1 MSLQFANITKFWE
14 DKSIKLSDSFAVF
27 IQHYDE
33 KGNVTAPEEL
43 YTCTGFTL
51 PKLEQDEE
59 TLEYGNVAQVF
70 LTPKYD
76 SCKEI
81 TLEFMERIKNNNG
94 KPVTLSKIFSLID
107 DRHYK
112 LNQKYDNGYMVNTGD
127 YLMDFYVI
135 PFLEI
140 KVMNNK
146 LWRYNFKYHF
156 ERLKIVN
163 YSMYNL
169 DYQSDSPCK
178 VSVTLAFE
186 KYWKEVINEPVWDDN
201 EQPATQPKPKESPK
215 ENKHEKYDPNGQVSY
230 DNISVDGNNYSKKE
244 DLEMNWK
251 NAANQDD
258 LHTMDSEPL
267 LNPEFGELPDLDD
280 DDTPPELQTEMYKQ
294 SVNDDDLASLRQ
306 RPELA
311 ELAEM
316 NLDEDEAPASNPPIE
331 NQVAANGQM
340 SGGYKQ
346 PAIGSNGSSGGEAAA
361 NASQKANQKAELANK
376 QEKKEEKKQE
386 KQVASGEKTYG
397 GLTASELGKRAAQYD
412 KNNSNGSYKSA
423 AMNAVGLDAKARK
436 EVETAY
442 NAEMKKS

>member
-1 MSLQFANITKFWE
+1 MSLQFVNITKFWE

-27 IQHYDE
+27 VQHYDE
-33 KGNVTAPEEL
+33 KGNVMKPEEL

-81 TLEFMERIKNNNG
+81 TLEFMERIKDNNG
-94 KPVTLSKIFSLID
+94 KPVTLSKILKLINE
-107 DRHYK
+107 K
-112 LNQKYDNGYMVNTGD
+112 AFQLNQKYDYGYMVNTGD
-127 YLMDFYVI
+127 YLLNYLI
-135 PFLEI
+135 PYLEI

-156 ERLKIVN
+156 ELLKIVN
-163 YSMYNL
+163 YSIYNL

-178 VSVTLAFE
+178 VTITLAFE

-201 EQPATQPKPKESPK
+201 EKPAEQPKPKESPK
-215 ENKHEKYDPNGQVSY
+215 EDKYDPNGNV
-230 DNISVDGNNYSKKE
+230 DVDGINVDGNNYSNKE
-244 DLEMNWK
+244 DIEMNWK

-267 LNPEFGELPDLDD
+267 LNPAFGELPDLDD
-280 DDTPPELQTEMYKQ
+280 DDMTPELQTEMYKQ
-294 SVNDDDLASLRQ
+294 SMNDDDLASLRE

-311 ELAEM
+311 ELKEM
-316 NLDEDEAPASNPPIE
+316 DLDDDDAPASNPPLE
-331 NQVAANGQM
+331 NQVAANGQT

-346 PAIGSNGSSGGEAAA
+346 PAIGSNGSSGGSAAA
-361 NASQKANQKAELANK
+361 NASQKASQKADLANK
-376 QEKKEEKKQE
+376 QDKKQE
-386 KQVASGEKTYG
+386 KQVSSGEKTYG
-397 GLTASELGKRAAQYD
+397 GLTASELGKRAAQAD
-412 KNNSNGSYKSA
+412 KNNPNGTYKTA
-423 AMNAVGLDAKARK
+423 AMNAVGLDSKARK
-436 EVETAY
+436 EVETSY
-442 NAEMKKS
+442 NAEMKKG

>member
-1 MSLQFANITKFWE
+1 MSLQFVNITKFWE

-27 IQHYDE
+27 IQNYDE
-33 KGNVTAPEEL
+33 KGNVMAPEEL

-81 TLEFMERIKNNNG
+81 TLEFMERIKDNNG
-94 KPVTLSKIFSLID
+94 KPVTLSKILKLINE
-107 DRHYK
+107 K
-112 LNQKYDNGYMVNTGD
+112 AFQLNQKYDYGYMVNTGD
-127 YLMDFYVI
+127 YLLNYLI
-135 PFLEI
+135 PYLEI

-156 ERLKIVN
+156 ELLKIVN
-163 YSMYNL
+163 YSIYNL

-178 VSVTLAFE
+178 VTITLAFE

-201 EQPATQPKPKESPK
+201 EKPAEQPKPKESPK
-215 ENKHEKYDPNGQVSY
+215 EDKYDPNGNV
-230 DNISVDGNNYSKKE
+230 DVDGINVDGNNYSKKE
-244 DLEMNWK
+244 DIEMNWK

-280 DDTPPELQTEMYKQ
+280 DDMTPELQTEIYKQ
-294 SVNDDDLASLRQ
+294 SMNDDDLASLRE

-311 ELAEM
+311 ELKEM
-316 NLDEDEAPASNPPIE
+316 EDLDADDKSSNPPLE
-331 NQVAANGQM
+331 NQVAANGQT

-346 PAIGSNGSSGGEAAA
+346 PAIGSNGSSGGGAAA
-361 NASQKANQKAELANK
+361 NASQKASQKADLANK
-376 QEKKEEKKQE
+376 QNKKQE
-386 KQVASGEKTYG
+386 KQVASSEKTYG
-397 GLTASELGKRAAQYD
+397 GLTASELGKRAAQAD
-412 KNNSNGSYKSA
+412 KNNPNGTFKSA

-436 EVETAY
+436 EVETSY

>member
-1 MSLQFANITKFWE
+1 MALQFVNITKFWE

-27 IQHYDE
+27 IQNYDE
-33 KGNVTAPEEL
+33 KGNVMAPEEL

-81 TLEFMERIKNNNG
+81 TLEFMERIKDNNG
-94 KPVTLSKIFSLID
+94 KPVTLSKILKLINE
-107 DRHYK
+107 K
-112 LNQKYDNGYMVNTGD
+112 AFQLNQKYDYGYMVNTGD
-127 YLMDFYVI
+127 YLLNYLI
-135 PFLEI
+135 PYLEI

-156 ERLKIVN
+156 ELLKIVN
-163 YSMYNL
+163 YSIYNL

-178 VSVTLAFE
+178 VTITLAFE

-201 EQPATQPKPKESPK
+201 EKPAEQPKPKESPK
-215 ENKHEKYDPNGQVSY
+215 EDKYDPNG
-230 DNISVDGNNYSKKE
+230 NVDVDGINVNGNNYSNKE
-244 DLEMNWK
+244 DIEMNWK

-280 DDTPPELQTEMYKQ
+280 DDMTPELQTEMYKQ
-294 SVNDDDLASLRQ
+294 SMNDDDLASLRE

-311 ELAEM
+311 ELKEM
-316 NLDEDEAPASNPPIE
+316 EDLDADDKSSNPPLE
-331 NQVAANGQM
+331 NQVAANGQT

-346 PAIGSNGSSGGEAAA
+346 PAIGSNGSSGGGAAA
-361 NASQKANQKAELANK
+361 NASQKASQKADLANK
-376 QEKKEEKKQE
+376 QDKKQE

-397 GLTASELGKRAAQYD
+397 GLTASELGKRAAQAD
-412 KNNSNGSYKSA
+412 KNNPNGTYKSA

-436 EVETAY
+436 EVETSY

>member
-1 MSLQFANITKFWE
+1 MALQFVNITKFWE

-27 IQHYDE
+27 IQNYDE
-33 KGNVTAPEEL
+33 KGNVMAPEEL

-81 TLEFMERIKNNNG
+81 TLEFMERIKDNNG
-94 KPVTLSKIFSLID
+94 KPVTLSKILKLINE
-107 DRHYK
+107 K
-112 LNQKYDNGYMVNTGD
+112 AFQLNQKYDYGYMVNTGD
-127 YLMDFYVI
+127 YLLNYLI
-135 PFLEI
+135 PYLEI

-156 ERLKIVN
+156 ELLKIVN
-163 YSMYNL
+163 YSIYNL

-178 VSVTLAFE
+178 VTITLAFE

-201 EQPATQPKPKESPK
+201 EKPAEQPKPKESPK
-215 ENKHEKYDPNGQVSY
+215 EDKYDPNG
-230 DNISVDGNNYSKKE
+230 NVDVDGINVNGNNYSNKE
-244 DLEMNWK
+244 DIEMNWK

-280 DDTPPELQTEMYKQ
+280 DDMTPELQTEMWKQ
-294 SVNDDDLASLRQ
+294 SMNDDDLASLRE

-311 ELAEM
+311 ELKEM
-316 NLDEDEAPASNPPIE
+316 EDLDADDKSSNPPIE
-331 NQVAANGQM
+331 NQVAANGQV

-346 PAIGSNGSSGGEAAA
+346 PAIGSNGSSDGGAAAA
-361 NASQKANQKAELANK
+361 NASQKASQKADLANK
-376 QEKKEEKKQE
+376 QDKKQE

-397 GLTASELGKRAAQYD
+397 GLTASELGKRAAQAD
-412 KNNSNGSYKSA
+412 KNNPNGTYKSA

-436 EVETAY
+436 EVETSY
-442 NAEMKKS
+442 NAEMKKG

>member
-1 MSLQFANITKFWE
+1 MSLQFVNITKFWE

-27 IQHYDE
+27 IQNYDE
-33 KGNVTAPEEL
+33 KGNVMKPEEL

-81 TLEFMERIKNNNG
+81 TLEFMERIKDNNG
-94 KPVTLSKIFSLID
+94 KPVTLSKILKLINE
-107 DRHYK
+107 K
-112 LNQKYDNGYMVNTGD
+112 AFQLNQKYDYGYMVNTGD
-127 YLMDFYVI
+127 YLLNYLI
-135 PFLEI
+135 PYLEI

-156 ERLKIVN
+156 ELLKIVN
-163 YSMYNL
+163 YSIYNL

-178 VSVTLAFE
+178 VTITLAFE

-201 EQPATQPKPKESPK
+201 EKPAEQPKPKESPK
-215 ENKHEKYDPNGQVSY
+215 EDKYDPNGNV
-230 DNISVDGNNYSKKE
+230 DVDGINVDGNNYSNKE
-244 DLEMNWK
+244 DIEMNWK

-280 DDTPPELQTEMYKQ
+280 DDMTPELQTEMYKQ
-294 SVNDDDLASLRQ
+294 SMNDDDLASLRE

-311 ELAEM
+311 ELKEM
-316 NLDEDEAPASNPPIE
+316 EDLDADDKSSNPPLE
-331 NQVAANGQM
+331 NQVAANGQT

-346 PAIGSNGSSGGEAAA
+346 PAIGSNGSSGGGAAA
-361 NASQKANQKAELANK
+361 NASQKASQKADLANK
-376 QEKKEEKKQE
+376 QDKKQE

-397 GLTASELGKRAAQYD
+397 GLTASELGKRAAQAD
-412 KNNSNGSYKSA
+412 KNNPNGTYKSA

-436 EVETAY
+436 EVETSY
-442 NAEMKKS
+442 NAEMKKG

>member
-1 MSLQFANITKFWE
+1 MSLQFVNITKFWE

-27 IQHYDE
+27 IQNYDE
-33 KGNVTAPEEL
+33 KGNVMAPEEL

-81 TLEFMERIKNNNG
+81 TLEFMERIKDNNG
-94 KPVTLSKIFSLID
+94 KPVTLSKILKLINE
-107 DRHYK
+107 K
-112 LNQKYDNGYMVNTGD
+112 AFQLNQKYDYGYMVNTGD
-127 YLMDFYVI
+127 YLLNYLI
-135 PFLEI
+135 PYLEI

-156 ERLKIVN
+156 ELLKIVN
-163 YSMYNL
+163 YSIYNL

-178 VSVTLAFE
+178 VTITLAFE

-201 EQPATQPKPKESPK
+201 EKPAEQPKPKESPK
-215 ENKHEKYDPNGQVSY
+215 EDKYDPNG
-230 DNISVDGNNYSKKE
+230 NVDVDGINVNGNNYSKKE
-244 DLEMNWK
+244 DIEMNWK

-280 DDTPPELQTEMYKQ
+280 DDMTPELQTEMYKQ
-294 SVNDDDLASLRQ
+294 SMNDDDLASLRE

-311 ELAEM
+311 ELKEM
-316 NLDEDEAPASNPPIE
+316 EDLDADDKSSNPPLE
-331 NQVAANGQM
+331 NQVAANGQT

-346 PAIGSNGSSGGEAAA
+346 PAIGSNGSSGGGAAA
-361 NASQKANQKAELANK
+361 NASQKASQKADLANK
-376 QEKKEEKKQE
+376 QEKKQE

-397 GLTASELGKRAAQYD
+397 GLTASELGKRAAQAD
-412 KNNSNGSYKSA
+412 KNNPNGTFKSA

-436 EVETAY
+436 EVETSY

>member
-1 MSLQFANITKFWE
+1 MRGLLGNFWE
-14 DKSIKLSDSFAVF
+14 EKSIKLSDSFAVF
-27 IQHYDE
+27 VQHYDK
-33 KGNVTAPEEL
+33 KGNVMEPEEL

-70 LTPKYD
+70 VTPKYD

-81 TLEFMERIKNNNG
+81 TLEFIERIKDNNG
-94 KPVTLSKIFSLID
+94 KPVTLSKIFYLLGKT
-107 DRHYK
+107 YELK
-112 LNQKYDNGYMVNTGD
+112 QKYDYGYMVNTGD
-127 YLMDFYVI
+127 YRLNYLI

-163 YSMYNL
+163 YNIYNL

-186 KYWKEVINEPVWDDN
+186 KYWKEVINESVWDDN

-215 ENKHEKYDPNGQVSY
+215 ENRHEKYDPNGQVTY

-244 DLEMNWK
+244 DIEMNWK

-316 NLDEDEAPASNPPIE
+316 DLDEDEAPTSNPPIE

-346 PAIGSNGSSGGEAAA
+346 PAIGSNGSSGGEAAE

-442 NAEMKKS
+442 NSEMKKS

>member
-1 MSLQFANITKFWE
+1 MALQFVNITKFWE

-27 IQHYDE
+27 IQNYDE
-33 KGNVTAPEEL
+33 KGNVMKPEEL

-81 TLEFMERIKNNNG
+81 TLEFMERIKDNNG
-94 KPVTLSKIFSLID
+94 KPVTLSKILKLINE
-107 DRHYK
+107 K
-112 LNQKYDNGYMVNTGD
+112 AFQLNQKYDYGYMVNTGD
-127 YLMDFYVI
+127 YLLNYLI
-135 PFLEI
+135 PYLEI

-156 ERLKIVN
+156 ELLKIVN
-163 YSMYNL
+163 YSIYNL

-178 VSVTLAFE
+178 VTITLAFE

-201 EQPATQPKPKESPK
+201 EKPAEQPKPKESPK
-215 ENKHEKYDPNGQVSY
+215 EDKYDPNGNV
-230 DNISVDGNNYSKKE
+230 DVDGINVDGNNYSNKE
-244 DLEMNWK
+244 DIEMNWK

-280 DDTPPELQTEMYKQ
+280 DDMTPELQTEMYKQ
-294 SVNDDDLASLRQ
+294 SMNDDDLASLRE

-311 ELAEM
+311 ELKEM
-316 NLDEDEAPASNPPIE
+316 EDLDADDKSSNPPLE
-331 NQVAANGQM
+331 NQVAANGQT

-346 PAIGSNGSSGGEAAA
+346 PAIGSNGSSGGGAAA
-361 NASQKANQKAELANK
+361 NASQKASQKADLANK
-376 QEKKEEKKQE
+376 QDKKQE

-397 GLTASELGKRAAQYD
+397 GLTASELGKRAAQAD
-412 KNNSNGSYKSA
+412 KNNPNGTYKSA

-436 EVETAY
+436 EVETSY
-442 NAEMKKS
+442 NAEMKKG

>member
-1 MSLQFANITKFWE
+1 MSLQFVNITKFWE

-27 IQHYDE
+27 IQNYDE
-33 KGNVTAPEEL
+33 KGNVMAPEEL

-81 TLEFMERIKNNNG
+81 TLEFMERIKDNNG
-94 KPVTLSKIFSLID
+94 KPVTLSKILKLINE
-107 DRHYK
+107 K
-112 LNQKYDNGYMVNTGD
+112 AFQLNQKYDYGYMVNTGD
-127 YLMDFYVI
+127 YLLNYLI
-135 PFLEI
+135 PYLEI

-156 ERLKIVN
+156 ELLKIVN
-163 YSMYNL
+163 YSIYNL

-178 VSVTLAFE
+178 VTITLAFE

-201 EQPATQPKPKESPK
+201 EKPAEQPKPKESPK
-215 ENKHEKYDPNGQVSY
+215 EDKYDPNGNV
-230 DNISVDGNNYSKKE
+230 DVDGINVDGNNYSKKE
-244 DLEMNWK
+244 DIEMNWK

-280 DDTPPELQTEMYKQ
+280 DDMTPELQTEMYKQ
-294 SVNDDDLASLRQ
+294 SMNDDDLASLRE

-311 ELAEM
+311 ELKEM
-316 NLDEDEAPASNPPIE
+316 EDLDADDKSSNPPIE
-331 NQVAANGQM
+331 NQVASNGQT

-361 NASQKANQKAELANK
+361 NASQKASQKADLANK
-376 QEKKEEKKQE
+376 QEKKQE

-397 GLTASELGKRAAQYD
+397 GLTASELGKRAAQAD
-412 KNNSNGSYKSA
+412 KNNPNGTFKSA

-436 EVETAY
+436 EVETSY

>member
-1 MSLQFANITKFWE
+1 MSLQFVNITKFWE

-27 IQHYDE
+27 IQNYDE
-33 KGNVTAPEEL
+33 KGNVMEPEEL

-81 TLEFMERIKNNNG
+81 TLEFMERIKDNNG
-94 KPVTLSKIFSLID
+94 KPVTLSKILKLINEKAF
-107 DRHYK
+107 K
-112 LNQKYDNGYMVNTGD
+112 LNQKYDYGYMVNTGD
-127 YLMDFYVI
+127 YLLNYLI
-135 PFLEI
+135 PYLEI

-156 ERLKIVN
+156 ELLKIVN
-163 YSMYNL
+163 YSIYNL

-215 ENKHEKYDPNGQVSY
+215 EDKYDPNGNV
-230 DNISVDGNNYSKKE
+230 DVDGINVDGNNYSKKE
-244 DLEMNWK
+244 DIEMNWK

-267 LNPEFGELPDLDD
+267 LNPAFGELPDLDD

-316 NLDEDEAPASNPPIE
+316 DLDEDEAPASNPPIE

-361 NASQKANQKAELANK
+361 NASQKASQKADLANK
-376 QEKKEEKKQE
+376 QEKKQE

-397 GLTASELGKRAAQYD
+397 GLTASELGKRAAQAD
-412 KNNSNGSYKSA
+412 KDNKNGTYKSA

>member
-1 MSLQFANITKFWE
+1 MSLQFVNITKFWE

-27 IQHYDE
+27 IQNYDE
-33 KGNVTAPEEL
+33 KGNVMAPEEL

-81 TLEFMERIKNNNG
+81 TLEFMERIKDNNG
-94 KPVTLSKIFSLID
+94 KPVTLSKILKLINE
-107 DRHYK
+107 K
-112 LNQKYDNGYMVNTGD
+112 AFQLNQKYDYGYMVNTGD
-127 YLMDFYVI
+127 YLLNYLI
-135 PFLEI
+135 PYLEI

-156 ERLKIVN
+156 ELLKIVN
-163 YSMYNL
+163 YSIYNL

-178 VSVTLAFE
+178 VTITLAFE

-201 EQPATQPKPKESPK
+201 EKPAEQPKPKESPK
-215 ENKHEKYDPNGQVSY
+215 EDKYDPNG
-230 DNISVDGNNYSKKE
+230 NVDVDGINVNGNNYSKKE
-244 DLEMNWK
+244 DIEMNWK

-280 DDTPPELQTEMYKQ
+280 DDMTPELQTEMYKQ
-294 SVNDDDLASLRQ
+294 SMNDDDLASLRE

-311 ELAEM
+311 ELKEM
-316 NLDEDEAPASNPPIE
+316 EDLDADDKSSNPPLK
-331 NQVAANGQM
+331 NQVAANGQT

-361 NASQKANQKAELANK
+361 NASQKASQKADLANK
-376 QEKKEEKKQE
+376 QEKKQE

-397 GLTASELGKRAAQYD
+397 GLTASELGKRAAQAD
-412 KNNSNGSYKSA
+412 KNNPNGTYKSA

-436 EVETAY
+436 EVETSY

>member
-27 IQHYDE
+27 IQNYDE
-33 KGNVTAPEEL
+33 KGNVMEPEEL

-81 TLEFMERIKNNNG
+81 TLEFMERIKDNNG
-94 KPVTLSKIFSLID
+94 KPVTLSKILKLINE
-107 DRHYK
+107 K
-112 LNQKYDNGYMVNTGD
+112 AFQLNQKYDYGYMVNTGD
-127 YLMDFYVI
+127 YLLNYLI
-135 PFLEI
+135 PYLEI

-156 ERLKIVN
+156 ELLKIVN
-163 YSMYNL
+163 YSIYNL

-178 VSVTLAFE
+178 VSITLAFE

-201 EQPATQPKPKESPK
+201 EKPAEQPKPKESPK
-215 ENKHEKYDPNGQVSY
+215 EDKYDPNGNV
-230 DNISVDGNNYSKKE
+230 DVDGINVDGNNYSNKE
-244 DLEMNWK
+244 DIEMNWK

-280 DDTPPELQTEMYKQ
+280 DDMTPELQTEVYKQ
-294 SVNDDDLASLRQ
+294 SMNDDDLATLRE

-311 ELAEM
+311 ELKEM
-316 NLDEDEAPASNPPIE
+316 EDLDADDKSSNPPIE

-346 PAIGSNGSSGGEAAA
+346 PAIGSNGSSGGGAAAA
-361 NASQKANQKAELANK
+361 NASQKASQKADLANK
-376 QEKKEEKKQE
+376 QEKKQE

-397 GLTASELGKRAAQYD
+397 GLTASELGKRAAQAD
-412 KNNSNGSYKSA
+412 KNNPNGTYKSA

-436 EVETAY
+436 EVETSY

>member
-1 MSLQFANITKFWE
+1 MSLQFVNITKFWE

-27 IQHYDE
+27 IQNYDE
-33 KGNVTAPEEL
+33 KGNVMKPEEL

-81 TLEFMERIKNNNG
+81 TLEFMERIKDNNG
-94 KPVTLSKIFSLID
+94 KPVTLSKILKLINE
-107 DRHYK
+107 K
-112 LNQKYDNGYMVNTGD
+112 AFQLNQKYDYGYMVNTGD
-127 YLMDFYVI
+127 YLLNYLI
-135 PFLEI
+135 PYLEI

-156 ERLKIVN
+156 ELLKIVN
-163 YSMYNL
+163 YSIYNL

-178 VSVTLAFE
+178 VTITLAFE

-201 EQPATQPKPKESPK
+201 EKPAEQPKPKESPK
-215 ENKHEKYDPNGQVSY
+215 EDKYDPNGNV
-230 DNISVDGNNYSKKE
+230 DVDGINVDGNNYSNKE
-244 DLEMNWK
+244 DIEMNWK

-280 DDTPPELQTEMYKQ
+280 DDMTPELQTEMYKQ
-294 SVNDDDLASLRQ
+294 SMNDDDLASLRE

-311 ELAEM
+311 ELKEM
-316 NLDEDEAPASNPPIE
+316 EDLDADDKSSNPPLE
-331 NQVAANGQM
+331 NQVAANGQT

-346 PAIGSNGSSGGEAAA
+346 PAIGSNGSSGGGAAA
-361 NASQKANQKAELANK
+361 NASQKASQKADLANK
-376 QEKKEEKKQE
+376 QQKKQE

-397 GLTASELGKRAAQYD
+397 GLTASELGKRAAQAD
-412 KNNSNGSYKSA
+412 KNNPNGTYKSA

-436 EVETAY
+436 EVETSY
-442 NAEMKKS
+442 NAEMKKG

>member
-1 MSLQFANITKFWE
+1 MALQFVNITKFWE

-27 IQHYDE
+27 IQNYDE
-33 KGNVTAPEEL
+33 KGNVMAPEEL

-81 TLEFMERIKNNNG
+81 TLEFMERIKDNNG
-94 KPVTLSKIFSLID
+94 KPVTLSKILKLINE
-107 DRHYK
+107 K
-112 LNQKYDNGYMVNTGD
+112 AFQLNQKYDYGYMVNTGD
-127 YLMDFYVI
+127 YLLNYLI
-135 PFLEI
+135 PYLEI

-156 ERLKIVN
+156 ELLKIVN
-163 YSMYNL
+163 YSIYNL

-178 VSVTLAFE
+178 VTITLAFE

-201 EQPATQPKPKESPK
+201 EKPAEQPKPKESPK
-215 ENKHEKYDPNGQVSY
+215 EDKYDPNGNV
-230 DNISVDGNNYSKKE
+230 DVDGINVDGNNYSNKE
-244 DLEMNWK
+244 DIEMNWK

-280 DDTPPELQTEMYKQ
+280 DDMTPELQTEMYKQ
-294 SVNDDDLASLRQ
+294 SMNDDDLASLRE

-311 ELAEM
+311 ELKEM
-316 NLDEDEAPASNPPIE
+316 EDLDADDKSSNPPLE

-346 PAIGSNGSSGGEAAA
+346 PAIGSNGSSGGGAAA
-361 NASQKANQKAELANK
+361 NASQKASQKADLANK
-376 QEKKEEKKQE
+376 KEKKQE

-397 GLTASELGKRAAQYD
+397 GLTASELGKRAAQAD
-412 KNNSNGSYKSA
+412 KDNPNGTYKAA
-423 AMNAVGLDAKARK
+423 AMNSVGLDAKARK
-436 EVETAY
+436 EVETSY
-442 NAEMKKS
+442 NAEMKKG

>member
-1 MSLQFANITKFWE
+1 MSLQFVNITKFWE

-27 IQHYDE
+27 IQNYDE
-33 KGNVTAPEEL
+33 KGNVMKPEEL

-81 TLEFMERIKNNNG
+81 TLEFMERIKDNNG
-94 KPVTLSKIFSLID
+94 KPVTLSKILKLINE
-107 DRHYK
+107 K
-112 LNQKYDNGYMVNTGD
+112 AFQLNQKYDYGYMVNTGD
-127 YLMDFYVI
+127 YLLNYLI
-135 PFLEI
+135 PYLEI

-156 ERLKIVN
+156 ELLKIVN
-163 YSMYNL
+163 YSIYNL

-178 VSVTLAFE
+178 VTITLAFE

-201 EQPATQPKPKESPK
+201 EKPSEQPKPKESPK
-215 ENKHEKYDPNGQVSY
+215 EDKYDPNGNV
-230 DNISVDGNNYSKKE
+230 DVDGINVDGNNYSNKE
-244 DLEMNWK
+244 DIEMNWK

-280 DDTPPELQTEMYKQ
+280 DDMTPELQTEMYKQ
-294 SVNDDDLASLRQ
+294 SMNDDDLASLRE

-311 ELAEM
+311 ELKEM
-316 NLDEDEAPASNPPIE
+316 DLDDDEAPASNPPIE
-331 NQVAANGQM
+331 NQVAANGQT

-346 PAIGSNGSSGGEAAA
+346 PAIGSNGSSGGESAA
-361 NASQKANQKAELANK
+361 NASQKASQKADLANK
-376 QEKKEEKKQE
+376 QDKKQE

-397 GLTASELGKRAAQYD
+397 GLTASELGKRAAQAD
-412 KNNSNGSYKSA
+412 KNNPNGTYKSA

-436 EVETAY
+436 EVETSY
-442 NAEMKKS
+442 NAEMKKG

>member
-1 MSLQFANITKFWE
+1 MSLQFVNITKFWE

-27 IQHYDE
+27 IQNYDE
-33 KGNVTAPEEL
+33 KGNVMAPEEL

-81 TLEFMERIKNNNG
+81 TLEFMERIKDNNG
-94 KPVTLSKIFSLID
+94 KPVTLSKILKLINE
-107 DRHYK
+107 K
-112 LNQKYDNGYMVNTGD
+112 AFQLNQKYDYGYMVNTGD
-127 YLMDFYVI
+127 YLLNYLI
-135 PFLEI
+135 PYLEI

-156 ERLKIVN
+156 ELLKIVN
-163 YSMYNL
+163 YSIYNL

-178 VSVTLAFE
+178 VTITLAFE

-201 EQPATQPKPKESPK
+201 EKPAEQPKPKESPK
-215 ENKHEKYDPNGQVSY
+215 EDKYDPNG
-230 DNISVDGNNYSKKE
+230 NVDVDGINVNGNNYSKKE
-244 DLEMNWK
+244 DIEMNWK

-280 DDTPPELQTEMYKQ
+280 DDMTPELQTEMYKQ
-294 SVNDDDLASLRQ
+294 SMNDDDLASLRE

-311 ELAEM
+311 ELKEM
-316 NLDEDEAPASNPPIE
+316 EDLDADDKSSNPPLK
-331 NQVAANGQM
+331 NQVAANGQT

-361 NASQKANQKAELANK
+361 NASQKASQKADLANK
-376 QEKKEEKKQE
+376 QEKKQE

-397 GLTASELGKRAAQYD
+397 GLTASELGKRAAQAD
-412 KNNSNGSYKSA
+412 KNNPNGTFKSA

-436 EVETAY
+436 EVETSY

>member
-1 MSLQFANITKFWE
+1 MSLQFVNITKFWE

-27 IQHYDE
+27 IQNYDE
-33 KGNVTAPEEL
+33 KGNVMAPEEL

-81 TLEFMERIKNNNG
+81 TLEFMERIKDNNG
-94 KPVTLSKIFSLID
+94 KPVTLSKILKLINE
-107 DRHYK
+107 K
-112 LNQKYDNGYMVNTGD
+112 AFQLNQKYDYGYMVNTGD
-127 YLMDFYVI
+127 YLLNYLI
-135 PFLEI
+135 PYLEI

-156 ERLKIVN
+156 ELLKIVN
-163 YSMYNL
+163 YSIYNL

-178 VSVTLAFE
+178 VTITLAFE

-201 EQPATQPKPKESPK
+201 EKPAEQPKPKESPK
-215 ENKHEKYDPNGQVSY
+215 EDKYDPNGNV
-230 DNISVDGNNYSKKE
+230 DVDGINVDGNNYSKKE
-244 DLEMNWK
+244 DIEMNWK

-280 DDTPPELQTEMYKQ
+280 DDMTPELQTEMYKQ
-294 SVNDDDLASLRQ
+294 SMNDDDLASLRE

-311 ELAEM
+311 ELKEM
-316 NLDEDEAPASNPPIE
+316 EDLDADDKSSNPPIE
-331 NQVAANGQM
+331 NQVASNGQT

-361 NASQKANQKAELANK
+361 NASQKASQKADLANK
-376 QEKKEEKKQE
+376 QNKKQE
-386 KQVASGEKTYG
+386 KQVASSEKTYG
-397 GLTASELGKRAAQYD
+397 GLTASELGKRAAQAD
-412 KNNSNGSYKSA
+412 KNNPNGTFKSA

-436 EVETAY
+436 EVETSY

>member
-1 MSLQFANITKFWE
+1 MSLQFVNITKFWE

-27 IQHYDE
+27 IQNYDE
-33 KGNVTAPEEL
+33 KGNVMAPEEL

-81 TLEFMERIKNNNG
+81 TLEFMERIKDNNG
-94 KPVTLSKIFSLID
+94 KPVTLSKILKLINE
-107 DRHYK
+107 K
-112 LNQKYDNGYMVNTGD
+112 AFQLNQKYDYGYMVNTGD
-127 YLMDFYVI
+127 YLLNYLI
-135 PFLEI
+135 PYLEI

-156 ERLKIVN
+156 ELLKIVN
-163 YSMYNL
+163 YSIYNL

-178 VSVTLAFE
+178 VTITLAFE

-201 EQPATQPKPKESPK
+201 EKPAEQPKPKESPK
-215 ENKHEKYDPNGQVSY
+215 EDKYDPNGNV
-230 DNISVDGNNYSKKE
+230 DVDGINVDGNNYSNKE
-244 DLEMNWK
+244 DIEMNWK

-280 DDTPPELQTEMYKQ
+280 DDMTPELQTEMYKQ
-294 SVNDDDLASLRQ
+294 SMNDDDLASLRE

-311 ELAEM
+311 ELKEM
-316 NLDEDEAPASNPPIE
+316 EDLDADDKSSNPPIE
-331 NQVAANGQM
+331 NQVAANGQT

-361 NASQKANQKAELANK
+361 NASQKASQKADLANK
-376 QEKKEEKKQE
+376 QEKKQE

-397 GLTASELGKRAAQYD
+397 GLTASELGKRAAQAD
-412 KNNSNGSYKSA
+412 KNNPNVTFKAA

-436 EVETAY
+436 EVETSY
-442 NAEMKKS
+442 NAEMKKG

>member
-1 MSLQFANITKFWE
+1 MSLQFVNITKFWE

-27 IQHYDE
+27 IQNYDE
-33 KGNVTAPEEL
+33 KGNVMEPEEL

-81 TLEFMERIKNNNG
+81 TLEFMERIKDNNG
-94 KPVTLSKIFSLID
+94 KPVTLSKILKLINE
-107 DRHYK
+107 K
-112 LNQKYDNGYMVNTGD
+112 AFQLKQKYDYGYMVNTGD
-127 YLMDFYVI
+127 YLLNYLI
-135 PFLEI
+135 PYLEI

-156 ERLKIVN
+156 ELLKIVN
-163 YSMYNL
+163 YSIYNL

-201 EQPATQPKPKESPK
+201 EKPAEQPKPKESPK
-215 ENKHEKYDPNGQVSY
+215 EDKYDPNGNV
-230 DNISVDGNNYSKKE
+230 DVDGINVDGNNYSNKE
-244 DLEMNWK
+244 DIEMNWK

-280 DDTPPELQTEMYKQ
+280 DDMTPELQTEMYKQ
-294 SVNDDDLASLRQ
+294 SMNDDDLASLRE

-311 ELAEM
+311 ELKEM
-316 NLDEDEAPASNPPIE
+316 DLDDDEAPASNPPIE
-331 NQVAANGQM
+331 NQVAANGQT

-346 PAIGSNGSSGGEAAA
+346 PAIGSNGSSGGGAAA
-361 NASQKANQKAELANK
+361 NASQKASQKADLANK
-376 QEKKEEKKQE
+376 QDKKQE

-397 GLTASELGKRAAQYD
+397 GLTASELGKRAAQAD
-412 KNNSNGSYKSA
+412 KNNPNGTYKSA

-436 EVETAY
+436 EVETSY

>member
-1 MSLQFANITKFWE
+1 MRGLLGNFWE
-14 DKSIKLSDSFAVF
+14 EKSIKLSDSFAVF
-27 IQHYDE
+27 IQNYDE
-33 KGNVTAPEEL
+33 KGNVKAPEEL

-81 TLEFMERIKNNNG
+81 TLEFMERIKDNNG
-94 KPVTLSKIFSLID
+94 KPVTLSKILKLINE
-107 DRHYK
+107 K
-112 LNQKYDNGYMVNTGD
+112 AFQLKQKYDYGYMVNTGD
-127 YLMDFYVI
+127 YLLNYLI
-135 PFLEI
+135 PYLEI

-156 ERLKIVN
+156 ELLKIVN
-163 YSMYNL
+163 YSIYNL

-178 VSVTLAFE
+178 VTITLAFE

-215 ENKHEKYDPNGQVSY
+215 EDKYDPNGNV
-230 DNISVDGNNYSKKE
+230 DVDGINVDGNNYSKKE
-244 DLEMNWK
+244 DIEMNWK

-280 DDTPPELQTEMYKQ
+280 DDMTPELQTEMYKQ
-294 SVNDDDLASLRQ
+294 SMNDDDLASLRE

-311 ELAEM
+311 ELKEM
-316 NLDEDEAPASNPPIE
+316 DLDDDEAPVSNPPIE
-331 NQVAANGQM
+331 NQVAANGQT

-346 PAIGSNGSSGGEAAA
+346 PAIGSNGSSGGAAAA
-361 NASQKANQKAELANK
+361 NASQKASQKADLANK
-376 QEKKEEKKQE
+376 QDKKQE
-386 KQVASGEKTYG
+386 KQVASGEKTYN
-397 GLTASELGKRAAQYD
+397 GLTASELGKRAAHGD
-412 KNNSNGSYKSA
+412 KGNPNGTYRDA
-423 AMNAVGLDAKARK
+423 ALNAVGLDAKARK
-436 EVETAY
+436 EVESAY
-442 NAEMKKS
+442 NAEMKKG

>member
-1 MSLQFANITKFWE
+1 MSLQFVNITKFWE

-27 IQHYDE
+27 IQNYDE
-33 KGNVTAPEEL
+33 KGNVMEPEEL

-81 TLEFMERIKNNNG
+81 TLEFMERIKDNNG
-94 KPVTLSKIFSLID
+94 KPVTLSKILKLINE
-107 DRHYK
+107 K
-112 LNQKYDNGYMVNTGD
+112 AFQLKQKYDYGYMVNTGD
-127 YLMDFYVI
+127 YLLNYLI
-135 PFLEI
+135 PYLEI

-156 ERLKIVN
+156 ELLKIVN
-163 YSMYNL
+163 YSIYNL

-215 ENKHEKYDPNGQVSY
+215 EDKYDPNGNV
-230 DNISVDGNNYSKKE
+230 DVDGINVDGNNYSKKE
-244 DLEMNWK
+244 DIEMNWK

-267 LNPEFGELPDLDD
+267 LNPAFGELPDLDD

-316 NLDEDEAPASNPPIE
+316 DLDEDEAPASNPPIE

-361 NASQKANQKAELANK
+361 NASQKASQKADLANK
-376 QEKKEEKKQE
+376 QEKKQE

-397 GLTASELGKRAAQYD
+397 GLTASELGKRAAQAD
-412 KNNSNGSYKSA
+412 KDNKNGTYKSA

>member
-1 MSLQFANITKFWE
+1 MSLQFVNITKFWE

-27 IQHYDE
+27 IQNYDE
-33 KGNVTAPEEL
+33 KGNVMAPEEL

-81 TLEFMERIKNNNG
+81 TLEFMERIKDNNG
-94 KPVTLSKIFSLID
+94 KPVTLSKILKLINE
-107 DRHYK
+107 K
-112 LNQKYDNGYMVNTGD
+112 AFQLNQKYDYGYMVNTGD
-127 YLMDFYVI
+127 YLLNYLI
-135 PFLEI
+135 PYLEI

-156 ERLKIVN
+156 ELLKIVN
-163 YSMYNL
+163 YSIYNL

-201 EQPATQPKPKESPK
+201 EKPAEQPKPKESPK
-215 ENKHEKYDPNGQVSY
+215 EDKYDPNGNV
-230 DNISVDGNNYSKKE
+230 DVDGINVDGNNYSKKE
-244 DLEMNWK
+244 DIEMNWK

-280 DDTPPELQTEMYKQ
+280 DDMTPELQTEMYKQ
-294 SVNDDDLASLRQ
+294 SMNDDDLASLRE

-311 ELAEM
+311 ELKEM
-316 NLDEDEAPASNPPIE
+316 EDLDTDDKSSNPPIE
-331 NQVAANGQM
+331 NQVASNGQT

-361 NASQKANQKAELANK
+361 NASQKASQKADLANK
-376 QEKKEEKKQE
+376 QNKKQE
-386 KQVASGEKTYG
+386 KQVASSEKTYG
-397 GLTASELGKRAAQYD
+397 GLTASELGKRAAQAD
-412 KNNSNGSYKSA
+412 KNNTNGTYKAA

-436 EVETAY
+436 EVETSY
-442 NAEMKKS
+442 NAEMKKG

>member
-1 MSLQFANITKFWE
+1 MSLQFVNITKFWE

-27 IQHYDE
+27 IQNYDE
-33 KGNVTAPEEL
+33 KGNVMAPEEL

-81 TLEFMERIKNNNG
+81 TLEFMERIKDNNG
-94 KPVTLSKIFSLID
+94 KPVTLSKILKLINE
-107 DRHYK
+107 K
-112 LNQKYDNGYMVNTGD
+112 AFQLNQKYDYGYMVNTGD
-127 YLMDFYVI
+127 YLLNYLI
-135 PFLEI
+135 PYLEI

-156 ERLKIVN
+156 ELLKIVN
-163 YSMYNL
+163 YSIYNL

-178 VSVTLAFE
+178 VTITLAFE

-201 EQPATQPKPKESPK
+201 EKPAEQPKPKESPK
-215 ENKHEKYDPNGQVSY
+215 EDKYDPNGNV
-230 DNISVDGNNYSKKE
+230 DVDGINVDGNNYSKKE
-244 DLEMNWK
+244 DIEMNWK

-280 DDTPPELQTEMYKQ
+280 DDMTPELQTEIYKQ
-294 SVNDDDLASLRQ
+294 SMNDDDLASLRE

-311 ELAEM
+311 ELKEM
-316 NLDEDEAPASNPPIE
+316 EDLDADDKSSNPPIE
-331 NQVAANGQM
+331 NQVASNGQS

-361 NASQKANQKAELANK
+361 NASQKASQKADLANK
-376 QEKKEEKKQE
+376 QEKKQE

-397 GLTASELGKRAAQYD
+397 GLTASELGKRAAQAD
-412 KNNSNGSYKSA
+412 KNNPNGTYKAA

-436 EVETAY
+436 EVETSY

>member
-1 MSLQFANITKFWE
+1 MALQFVNITKFWE

-27 IQHYDE
+27 IQNYDE
-33 KGNVTAPEEL
+33 KGNVMAPEEL

-81 TLEFMERIKNNNG
+81 TLEFMERIKDNNG
-94 KPVTLSKIFSLID
+94 KPVTLSKILKLINE
-107 DRHYK
+107 K
-112 LNQKYDNGYMVNTGD
+112 AFQLNQKYDYGYMVNTGD
-127 YLMDFYVI
+127 YLLNYLI
-135 PFLEI
+135 PYLEI

-156 ERLKIVN
+156 ELLKIVN
-163 YSMYNL
+163 YSIYNL

-178 VSVTLAFE
+178 VTITLAFE

-201 EQPATQPKPKESPK
+201 EKPAGQPKPKESPK
-215 ENKHEKYDPNGQVSY
+215 EDKYDPNGNV
-230 DNISVDGNNYSKKE
+230 DVDGINVDGNNYSKKE
-244 DLEMNWK
+244 DIEMNWK

-280 DDTPPELQTEMYKQ
+280 DDMTPELQTEMYKQ
-294 SVNDDDLASLRQ
+294 SMNDDDLASLRE

-311 ELAEM
+311 ELKEM
-316 NLDEDEAPASNPPIE
+316 DLDDDEAPASNPPLE
-331 NQVAANGQM
+331 NQVAANGQT

-346 PAIGSNGSSGGEAAA
+346 PAIGSNGSSGGGAAA
-361 NASQKANQKAELANK
+361 NASQKASQKADLANK
-376 QEKKEEKKQE
+376 QDKKQE

-397 GLTASELGKRAAQYD
+397 GLTASELGKRAAQAD
-412 KNNSNGSYKSA
+412 KDNPNGTYKSA

-436 EVETAY
+436 EVETSY

>member
-1 MSLQFANITKFWE
+1 MSLQFVNITKFWE

-27 IQHYDE
+27 IQNYDE
-33 KGNVTAPEEL
+33 KGNVMAPEEL

-81 TLEFMERIKNNNG
+81 TLEFMERIKDNNG
-94 KPVTLSKIFSLID
+94 KPVTLSKILKLINE
-107 DRHYK
+107 K
-112 LNQKYDNGYMVNTGD
+112 AFQLNQKYDYGYMVNTGD
-127 YLMDFYVI
+127 YLLNYLI
-135 PFLEI
+135 PYLEI

-156 ERLKIVN
+156 ELLKIVN
-163 YSMYNL
+163 YSIYNL

-178 VSVTLAFE
+178 VTITLAFE

-201 EQPATQPKPKESPK
+201 EKPAEQPKPKESPK
-215 ENKHEKYDPNGQVSY
+215 EDKYDPNG
-230 DNISVDGNNYSKKE
+230 NVDVDGINVNGNNYSKKE
-244 DLEMNWK
+244 DIEMNWK

-280 DDTPPELQTEMYKQ
+280 DDMTPELQTEMYKQ
-294 SVNDDDLASLRQ
+294 SMNDDDLASLRE

-311 ELAEM
+311 ELKEM
-316 NLDEDEAPASNPPIE
+316 EDLDADDKSSNPPLK
-331 NQVAANGQM
+331 NQVAANGQT

-346 PAIGSNGSSGGEAAA
+346 PAIGSNGSSGGGAAA
-361 NASQKANQKAELANK
+361 NASQKASQKADLANK
-376 QEKKEEKKQE
+376 QEKKQE

-397 GLTASELGKRAAQYD
+397 GLTASELGKRAAQAD
-412 KNNSNGSYKSA
+412 KNNPNGTFKSA

-436 EVETAY
+436 EVETSY